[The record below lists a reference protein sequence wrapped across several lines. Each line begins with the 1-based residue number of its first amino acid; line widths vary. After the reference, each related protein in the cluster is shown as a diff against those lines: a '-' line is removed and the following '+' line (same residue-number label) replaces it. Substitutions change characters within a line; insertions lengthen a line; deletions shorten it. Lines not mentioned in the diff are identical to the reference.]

1 MQEENLTLIDNTS
14 AMINAEDNAS
24 ENSPIKSEVSE
35 DIDNDIEVED
45 DDGYEEGTKREG
57 WLHVRKGKQL
67 LFVPKRTRAGGN
79 GMETTFTNEDFT
91 IQEGPNTIRLTVTFQ
106 KKTLDFK
113 KLVNRMNKLVKQF
126 QDMQLV

>member
-1 MQEENLTLIDNTS
+1 MDSQNLNLIDNTS
-14 AMINAEDNAS
+14 TLIN
-24 ENSPIKSEVSE
+24 EVDKLNDTPPVIDVEQS
-35 DIDNDIEVED
+35 DTDNDIEVDD

-67 LFVPKRTRAGGN
+67 LFVPKNKRSGGN
-79 GMETTFTNEDFT
+79 GMATTFTSEEFT

-113 KLVNRMNKLVKQF
+113 KLVNRVNKLVKQF